1 MAGKR
6 VLLARGCTI
15 LGGFCLSLGYQ
26 IKADSLAEL
35 LHVALGQ
42 SSRG

>member
-6 VLLARGCTI
+6 VLVARGFTM
-15 LGGFCLSLGYQ
+15 LGGFCLSLCYQ

-42 SSRG
+42 SRRG